1 METITGHVKLAG
13 RANKNNYRARGLS
26 HHRNAWFELFMD
38 SSFAVPRFIILPP
51 LLLRVVCGENGK
63 ERVGEWKKG
72 VEKGGRRK
80 NEGKERRLII
90 ILSPDTPVASRNRAT
105 LVEMTTLSIPLF
117 QPFSISSPFDM
128 QSSPLSLRSGHT
140 TVPNRFAS
148 LDRRRRS
155 RVDGATFRVFT
166 RRKCPLTSPYPYIHD
181 GSVSKVSIKGLIHAS
196 HKFRPESRIDLSL
209 FVAPF
214 LALEY

>member
-1 METITGHVKLAG
+1 MKREG
-13 RANKNNYRARGLS
+13 
-26 HHRNAWFELFMD
+26 
-38 SSFAVPRFIILPP
+38 
-51 LLLRVVCGENGK
+51 GK
-63 ERVGEWKKG
+63 ETNYYLVPGYTCSF
-72 VEKGGRRK
+72 EKSRHSRR
-80 NEGKERRLII
+80 NDHAFY
-90 ILSPDTPVASRNRAT
+90 SS
-105 LVEMTTLSIPLF
+105 F
-117 QPFSISSPFDM
+117 QPFSISSPFDI
-128 QSSPLSLRSGHT
+128 QSSPLSLRSGYT